1 VSYPPTRHT
10 HIVNSEDRNLNS
22 HCHDDLKNLYKVIYV
37 CIFRG
42 QTPAEAELH
51 YLENAKKLAMYG
63 VDLHPAKDSEGVD
76 IMLGVCASGLLVY
89 RDRLVF
95 CNLIHSSSQSRTVF
109 LWNWGS
115 KRNIFQMADFFM
127 YTKQEVI

>member
-1 VSYPPTRHT
+1 LR
-10 HIVNSEDRNLNS
+10 
-22 HCHDDLKNLYKVIYV
+22 CQKVISV

-89 RDRLVF
+89 RDRLV
-95 CNLIHSSSQSRTVF
+95 S
-109 LWNWGS
+109 
-115 KRNIFQMADFFM
+115 
-127 YTKQEVI
+127 